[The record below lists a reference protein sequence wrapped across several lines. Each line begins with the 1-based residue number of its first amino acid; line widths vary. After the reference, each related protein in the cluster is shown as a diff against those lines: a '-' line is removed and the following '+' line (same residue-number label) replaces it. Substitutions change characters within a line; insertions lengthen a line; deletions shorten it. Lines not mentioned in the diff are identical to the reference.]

1 MSREWTWDLR
11 GSGSMFPA
19 LAVGLLLVDGE
30 VAFLGG
36 RVSLT
41 EAVPI
46 ARKDGQQLLLLLL
59 GFR

>member
-1 MSREWTWDLR
+1 MSRGGTWDLTR
-11 GSGSMFPA
+11 PGSTFPA

-46 ARKDGQQLLLLLL
+46 GSKDGQQLLLLLL
-59 GFR
+59 GFG